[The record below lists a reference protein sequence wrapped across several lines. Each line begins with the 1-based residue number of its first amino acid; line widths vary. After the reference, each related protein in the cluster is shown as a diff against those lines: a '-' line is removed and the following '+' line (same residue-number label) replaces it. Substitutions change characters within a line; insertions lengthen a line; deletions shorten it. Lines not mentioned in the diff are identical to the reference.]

1 MNIRGSVPD
10 DAGAVG
16 DLLIELGDHHFELQP
31 HNPRYGVKSARWH
44 EIARHAVGDPDG
56 EVLIAEEAG
65 AVIGCSVLR
74 YEDKPWGLAC
84 QVETLIVTA
93 AWRGQG
99 VGRALLAAG
108 EDAAT
113 RRGALGMRVEVV
125 VENDEAQA
133 FYEARGYR
141 PLALRLGKPV
151 ERASPPAP

>member
-1 MNIRGSVPD
+1 MNIRDSVPG
-10 DAGAVG
+10 DARAVG

-31 HNPRYGVKSARWH
+31 HNPRYGVKSERWH
-44 EIARHAVGDPDG
+44 EIARQAVTDPDG
-56 EVLIAEEAG
+56 EVLIAEGEG
-65 AVIGCSVLR
+65 TVVGCSVLR

-93 AWRGQG
+93 GWRGRG
-99 VGRALLAAG
+99 VGKALLAAG
-108 EDAAT
+108 EVAAA

-133 FYEARGYR
+133 FYAARGYR

-151 ERASPPAP
+151 EGRNTPPP